1 MYHLKNFVLMLL
13 TEGKLFSLQNLLAY
27 FIKIVSEVENLD
39 ISSYQSSR
47 LKNRLK
53 SKYPD
58 LVFYHPPDH
67 QRKSQLAFSS
77 NTGGGSLYT
86 QNVESCFS
94 DDSQLSAS
102 QTSANETG

>member
-1 MYHLKNFVLMLL
+1 MVAIEVRVHRKCMTEYTKFLKQRSSSSSSSSSHQQYHVSFKKLFIDIVDSKIM

-53 SKYPD
+53 S
-58 LVFYHPPDH
+58 
-67 QRKSQLAFSS
+67 
-77 NTGGGSLYT
+77 
-86 QNVESCFS
+86 
-94 DDSQLSAS
+94 
-102 QTSANETG
+102 